1 MPLAALNREKPDHV
15 VGLADMPALFNKLV
29 LQPPS
34 QPRPVPRSITREVE
48 IARCRAGMDEMDA
61 VGQRSALTCRDC
73 GGLTWGIGEDGMS
86 VYGCHGAHAYGP
98 S

>member
-1 MPLAALNREKPDHV
+1 
-15 VGLADMPALFNKLV
+15 
-29 LQPPS
+29 
-34 QPRPVPRSITREVE
+34 VE

-61 VGQRSALTCRDC
+61 VGHRSALTCPDC

-86 VYGCHGAHAYGP
+86 AYGCHGAHAYGP